1 MNQNTHFVF
10 SLISSILASSLNAG
24 FAQTSAEDLWGNK
37 INIQN
42 VISGITPT
50 VIVPFSTSNCG
61 YCLVDGYYIEKNYI
75 GNNEKSGGKSFHMS
89 LFNPQLDIYSFQKHF
104 KWTGAILTSPITLHK
119 YHEDGFPAMLAFK
132 NGRQLLK
139 EFYNYAK
146 FDTLKTLL
154 WDTGIRLIP
163 TGEKHIADAFIYENQ
178 SDASVVVYP
187 KGTVIPDEMIRMA
200 LKYNFSCKHIDE
212 LTSGDFLKHLKLKG
226 GFDFQTLCDFF
237 PENSIPV
244 DFMDHRIF
252 LGNYSFDFD
261 STGIYCCFP
270 SPFNR
275 EKYIVLEQNTASSK
289 LFSQVNSLDYILFTG
304 NTKDKAERLLYGHF
318 DKSTDYQWKFDDD
331 LAFSDVEKSIH
342 CLTKCRLPEKRRW
355 EVNPARDIPVLFRNY
370 NDHDEWIIGN
380 ENCRFPDIT
389 SDTGNGIWIVWEES
403 GDIGLL
409 FIDKEN
415 NVSSWFVENDES
427 DSYNPQVVVSG
438 SDVWIFYLNNRDGYY
453 RLYGR
458 SFDRIR
464 FSDMILIS
472 EKGPFDAVTPDAA
485 SNGKDE
491 ITVAWSEWKANYRYL
506 KSRQIKSG
514 VLEEI
519 KKIKTVSSI
528 YTEDYTN
535 AWYPS
540 ILYDVKNEIWGAW
553 NQHYPATFGV
563 CGGKFNDTAISITQT
578 AKKMDDWENGG
589 YPCLFPGYNNQLF
602 VAWESSAWEA
612 FYGDKQ
618 KIKVAEYNHE
628 LKKWSLGKVIS
639 LDKQT
644 KLCQTPSGICDKNGN
659 KYIVWSGRPDDENQP
674 WGLYLVKEN
683 NGKWNVPVFLSDE
696 NENDR
701 HPKITI
707 DQKGMI
713 WISCH
718 TGIGDNMKVKVM
730 KLGKDYTGLQD

>member
-1 MNQNTHFVF
+1 
-10 SLISSILASSLNAG
+10 
-24 FAQTSAEDLWGNK
+24 
-37 INIQN
+37 
-42 VISGITPT
+42 
-50 VIVPFSTSNCG
+50 
-61 YCLVDGYYIEKNYI
+61 
-75 GNNEKSGGKSFHMS
+75 
-89 LFNPQLDIYSFQKHF
+89 
-104 KWTGAILTSPITLHK
+104 
-119 YHEDGFPAMLAFK
+119 
-132 NGRQLLK
+132 
-139 EFYNYAK
+139 
-146 FDTLKTLL
+146 
-154 WDTGIRLIP
+154 
-163 TGEKHIADAFIYENQ
+163 
-178 SDASVVVYP
+178 
-187 KGTVIPDEMIRMA
+187 
-200 LKYNFSCKHIDE
+200 
-212 LTSGDFLKHLKLKG
+212 
-226 GFDFQTLCDFF
+226 
-237 PENSIPV
+237 
-244 DFMDHRIF
+244 
-252 LGNYSFDFD
+252 
-261 STGIYCCFP
+261 
-270 SPFNR
+270 
-275 EKYIVLEQNTASSK
+275 
-289 LFSQVNSLDYILFTG
+289 
-304 NTKDKAERLLYGHF
+304 
-318 DKSTDYQWKFDDD
+318 
-331 LAFSDVEKSIH
+331 
-342 CLTKCRLPEKRRW
+342 
-355 EVNPARDIPVLFRNY
+355 
-370 NDHDEWIIGN
+370 
-380 ENCRFPDIT
+380 
-389 SDTGNGIWIVWEES
+389 
-403 GDIGLL
+403 
-409 FIDKEN
+409 
-415 NVSSWFVENDES
+415 
-427 DSYNPQVVVSG
+427 
-438 SDVWIFYLNNRDGYY
+438 
-453 RLYGR
+453 
-458 SFDRIR
+458 
-464 FSDMILIS
+464 MILIS
-472 EKGPFDAVTPDAA
+472 EKGPFDAVTPDVA

-491 ITVAWSEWKANYRYL
+491 ITVAWSEWKANNRYL
-506 KSRQIKSG
+506 KSRQIKLG

-683 NGKWNVPVFLSDE
+683 NGKWNVPVFLSAE